1 MLCEL
6 RSGSTLF
13 HRITGYFI
21 KGDWDHIR
29 NLKAGTNNYFAY
41 ADDLRDRSIR
51 DKVSLLLKAD
61 PDLGII
67 FLSRRDKLA
76 QALSIARIFAF
87 KDRDKNAKDVIEA
100 KKESKETAGDFHNF
114 SEELLADCIL
124 TAVWQY
130 AYFKRFIQTF
140 NRDVLHVVYEDDLQ
154 NPETWPYTIRKT
166 LDFLEYGTHTIEDI
180 REKLEDII
188 INETKR
194 IPTKSSGHLTD
205 EKYEE
210 FLENFNKDKFP

>member
-13 HRITGYFI
+13 RRLSHYFLE
-21 KGDWDHIR
+21 GD
-29 NLKAGTNNYFAY
+29 LKHVRHLQAGINNYFIHP
-41 ADDLRDRSIR
+41 DQFIHRDYT

-114 SEELLADCIL
+114 SEELLEDCIL

-130 AYFKRFIQTF
+130 AYFKRFIQTL
-140 NRDVLHVVYEDDLQ
+140 NRDVLHLVYEDDLQ
-154 NPETWPYTIRKT
+154 NLETWPYTIKKT
-166 LDFLEYGTHTIEDI
+166 LDFLEYGTHTIENI

-188 INETKR
+188 INETER
-194 IPTKSSGHLTD
+194 IPTKSSGHLTN